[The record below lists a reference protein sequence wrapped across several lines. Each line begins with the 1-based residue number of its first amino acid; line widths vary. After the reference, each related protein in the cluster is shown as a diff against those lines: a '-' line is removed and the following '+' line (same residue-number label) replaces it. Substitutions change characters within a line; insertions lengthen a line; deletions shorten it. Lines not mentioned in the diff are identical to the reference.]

1 VAEECNVKRRF
12 SWSAVGERERAGER
26 KVAGA
31 AAAWRER
38 ERVRERGTCELTLTM
53 LVIFWR
59 LTGLVRF
66 GHQASL
72 ANLKVGEAPLI
83 GEKGDFRNE
92 YPRL

>member
-1 VAEECNVKRRF
+1 MERR
-12 SWSAVGERERAGER
+12 WGERESGREEGGGSSSSVE
-26 KVAGA
+26 
-31 AAAWRER
+31 RER

-72 ANLKVGEAPLI
+72 ANLGEAPH
-83 GEKGDFRNE
+83 DP
-92 YPRL
+92 PRYLGGAF